1 MKSVLRT
8 AGMVLL
14 AVLLLS
20 CGGGDAVP
28 PADQSVGR
36 QRILSTDCEGETIA
50 IGVGAGTPT
59 TISDVD
65 QPDPPDFI
73 TRSSRLETPWGYETY
88 KYGRNETVK
97 MKGRFENIG
106 DGPCLPSERDTIIV
120 HAYLSKGYKE
130 DVHSDWKLVGT
141 DEIQCSNL
149 KPGDTHTET
158 EGLILANVELGI
170 HNVVWCIDHP
180 RADHNDGGDHREK
193 HESNNC
199 STEAVF
205 EVVEGVVNVP
215 TVDFIVHG
223 LSILQAPTYTGDLA
237 RFGGY
242 IKNQGTA
249 RPGAD
254 IRSSYTIACGGG
266 PSILLTDDETK
277 TDQLTSGESAWEETL
292 TAVRMPDTP
301 GTCVVTL
308 TADYQG
314 AQTETDET
322 NNSTSLTLT
331 LLPRPMPDLVV
342 TYIEID
348 PWPDRSIQKGKEH
361 HPTMKIKNVGPGPVT
376 SGIRSAYYWYGPSTG
391 NVWRLI
397 ADDGTEAQELCAGCE
412 VTETMRSG
420 FKATKT
426 GTHYLKACVDYQGN
440 QPEGD
445 EGNNCLQSAP
455 ITVK

>member
-1 MKSVLRT
+1 MVGGDSVLTDKEAVQHRVQT
-8 AGMVLL
+8 L
-14 AVLLLS
+14 ATND
-20 CGGGDAVP
+20 CDAV
-28 PADQSVGR
+28 QTV
-36 QRILSTDCEGETIA
+36 
-50 IGVGAGTPT
+50 GVGPGLETEPT
-59 TISDVD
+59 DEPV
-65 QPDPPDFI
+65 QAPPDFI

-88 KYGRNETVK
+88 KYGQAETLK

-106 DGPCLPSERDTIIV
+106 DGPCIPGEKETITV
-120 HAYLSKGYKE
+120 HAYLSRGHKE
-130 DVHSDWKLVGT
+130 DAHSDWKLVGT
-141 DEIQCSNL
+141 DEIQCANL

-158 EGLILANVELGI
+158 EGLVLFDLGLGM

-180 RADHNDGGDHREK
+180 RTDHNDGGDHREK

-215 TVDFIVHG
+215 TVDFVVHG
-223 LSILQAPTYTGDLA
+223 LSILQTPTYVGDLA

-242 IKNQGTA
+242 IKNQGTV

-277 TDQLTSGESAWEETL
+277 TDQLTPGESAWEETL

-342 TYIEID
+342 IYIEID
-348 PWPDRSIQKGKEH
+348 PWPDRSIQKDKEH

-391 NVWRLI
+391 NIWRLI

-412 VTETMRSG
+412 VTETIRSG